1 MSELDVRIVKLEP
14 MCVASAHAYSAS
26 PEQDAIE
33 KLVAWAKP
41 KGLLD
46 DQETHRVFG
55 FNNPDPSPGSPNYGY
70 EFWVEVGLDA
80 EPEGEIKIKEF
91 PGGLYAV
98 ARCEVS
104 GDAYDIIPAMWK
116 QLVAWRENSKY
127 RGASHQWLERH
138 LGPLESSLEFVLDLY
153 LPIVE

>member
-1 MSELDVRIVKLEP
+1 MR
-14 MCVASAHAYSAS
+14 VASAHAHSAS
-26 PEQDAIE
+26 PEQDAIG
-33 KLVAWAKP
+33 KLIAWAKP

-46 DQETHRVFG
+46 DQEAHRVFG

-70 EFWVEVGLDA
+70 EFWIMVGPDA

-98 ARCEVS
+98 TRCEVKNPW
-104 GDAYDIIPAMWK
+104 DDIPGTWK
-116 QLVAWRENSKY
+116 RLAAWLEDSKY
-127 RGASHQWLERH
+127 RGGTHQWLEEH
-138 LGPLESSLEFVLDLY
+138 LGPLEATEEFVLNLY